1 MRNTKQKKLVYDI
14 IYSTYDHLDAKSIY
28 NKAKLEMPSISLATV
43 YRILNELCNLGKVLR
58 ITTDNEDHF
67 DRIDT
72 KHAHFICSKCNKIID
87 IFDYTLKYKMNDNV
101 VYNYDLV
108 FHGICSDCKKR
119 KENV

>member
-14 IYSTYDHLDAKSIY
+14 IYSTYDHLDARSIY

-87 IFDYTLKYKMNDNV
+87 IFDYTLKYKMPDNI

-108 FHGICSDCKKR
+108 FHGICNDCKRNEVK
-119 KENV
+119 

>member
-28 NKAKLEMPSISLATV
+28 NKAKLEMSSISLATV
-43 YRILNELCNLGKVLR
+43 YRILNELCYIGKVLR
-58 ITTDNEDHF
+58 IATDNEDHF

-72 KHAHFICSKCNKIID
+72 KHAHFICNECNKIID
-87 IFDYTLKYKMNDNV
+87 IFGYTLKYKMNDNI

-108 FHGICSDCKKR
+108 FHGICNDCKRNEVK
-119 KENV
+119 